1 MPNLFNPRIFVLS
14 MRLDE
19 LPPRENFLDWYN
31 EIVEKAGL
39 TDKRYPIKGM
49 NVWTPYGWKIMQ
61 SVDSLIRKEF
71 DATGHDEVNFPT
83 LIPETEFAKEAEH
96 IKGFGKDVFWVTHAG
111 ENELDVRLLLRPT
124 SETAMYPMFSLW
136 IRSHSD
142 LPLKIY
148 QIVSTFR
155 YETKQTRAF
164 IRVREIHFFE
174 SHTAHRDFEDA
185 EKQIKEDLEILDRLM
200 KKLCLPY
207 LMHRRPDWDKF
218 AGAYYSLGIDTLM
231 EGKILQIGS
240 IHQYRDNFSRPYDI
254 EYEDEN
260 GEHRYVH
267 QTTFGMSERLL
278 GAVIGIH
285 GDEHGLIL
293 PPAIAPY
300 QVVIVPI
307 PKKGHQ
313 EEVYAACRELEE
325 ELSGAGYRVHL
336 DDRDMRPGNKYY
348 QWEIKGVPIRIELGL
363 RDMENGTVMLF
374 RRDTLEKESVQRRG
388 VAEKIAEIMQD
399 IEKHLYVRAMKK
411 MEGSIKEVSN
421 LSETDPESMPEI
433 IKASWCGKESCGIK
447 MEEITDMNVLGT
459 AEPEEKSQEKCLIC
473 GEKAEKYIY
482 LSKTY

>member
-1 MPNLFNPRIFVLS
+1 

-19 LPPRENFLDWYN
+19 LPSREDFLDWYN

-61 SVDSLIRKEF
+61 SIDALIRKEF
-71 DATGHDEVNFPT
+71 DATGHEEVNFPT
-83 LIPETEFAKEAEH
+83 LIPENEFAKEAEH

-174 SHTAHRDFEDA
+174 SHTAHRDLEDA
-185 EKQIKEDLEILDRLM
+185 ERQIKEDLEILGRLM

-207 LMHRRPDWDKF
+207 LIHRRPDWDKF

-240 IHQYRDNFSRPYDI
+240 IHQYRDNFSKPYEI
-254 EYEDEN
+254 MYEDED

-278 GAVIGIH
+278 GAIIGVH
-285 GDEHGLIL
+285 GDERGLIL

-300 QVVIVPI
+300 QVVIIPI

-313 EEVYAACRELEE
+313 ERVYEECRELKKD
-325 ELSGAGYRVHL
+325 LNAYYRVHL
-336 DDRDMRPGNKYY
+336 DERELRPGNKYY
-348 QWEIKGVPIRIELGL
+348 QWEIKGVPVRIELGL
-363 RDMENGTVMLF
+363 RDIENGTVTIF
-374 RRDTLEKESVQRRG
+374 RRDTLEKEIIRRG
-388 VAEKIAEIMQD
+388 EVNEKVGEILKD
-399 IEKHLYVRAMKK
+399 VERHLFERAKKK
-411 MEGSIKEVSN
+411 MEGRIKEMSTLPDKAEN
-421 LSETDPESMPEI
+421 LPEI
-433 IKASWCGKESCGIK
+433 IKVAWCGKESCGIK
-447 MEEITDMNVLGT
+447 MEELTDMNVLGT
-459 AEPEEKSQEKCLIC
+459 AEPEEKAQGKCPVC
-473 GEKAEKYIY
+473 GEKGIKYIY

>member
-1 MPNLFNPRIFVLS
+1 

-61 SVDSLIRKEF
+61 SIDSLIREEF
-71 DATGHDEVNFPT
+71 DSTGHDEVNFPT

-96 IKGFGKDVFWVTHAG
+96 IKGFGKDVYWVTHAG
-111 ENELDVRLLLRPT
+111 ENELDVKLLLRPT

-174 SHTAHRDFEDA
+174 AHTAHRDYEDA
-185 EKQIKEDLEILDRLM
+185 ERQIREDLDILDRLM
-200 KKLCLPY
+200 KKLCIPY
-207 LMHRRPDWDKF
+207 MVHRRPDWDKF

-240 IHQYRDNFSRPYDI
+240 IHQYKDNFAIPYDI
-254 EYEDEN
+254 QYEDEK
-260 GEHRYVH
+260 GEHHYVH

-278 GAVIGIH
+278 GAIIGIH
-285 GDEHGLIL
+285 GDDHGLIL

-313 EEVYAACRELEE
+313 EDVYKACRELEDMLKKE
-325 ELSGAGYRVHL
+325 GFRVHF
-336 DDRDMRPGNKYY
+336 DDRDIRPGNKYY
-348 QWEIKGVPIRIELGL
+348 QWEIKGVPVRIELGMK
-363 RDMENGTVMLF
+363 DMENNSVMLF
-374 RRDTLEKESVQRRG
+374 RRDTMEKESVPVNSLVQ
-388 VAEKIAEIMQD
+388 KIRDTLKD
-399 IEKHLYVRAMKK
+399 IERNLYERAAERMK
-411 MEGSIKEVSN
+411 GRI
-421 LSETDPESMPEI
+421 TEI
-433 IKASWCGKESCGIK
+433 EDFSDFDKDNAPDIVKTMWCGNDKCGQK
-447 MEEITDMNVLGT
+447 LEEITDMNVLGT
-459 AEPEEKSQEKCLIC
+459 DEPEEHATGKCPIC
-473 GEKAEKYIY
+473 GKGAEKYIY
-482 LSKTY
+482 LARTY

>member
-1 MPNLFNPRIFVLS
+1 

-19 LPPRENFLDWYN
+19 LPPRENFNDWYN

-49 NVWTPYGWKIMQ
+49 NVWIPYGWKVMQ

-71 DATGHDEVNFPT
+71 DATGHDEVCFPT

-96 IKGFGKDVFWVTHAG
+96 IKGFGKDVYWVTHAG
-111 ENELDVRLLLRPT
+111 ENELDVKLLLRPT

-142 LPLKIY
+142 LPMKIY

-185 EKQIKEDLEILDRLM
+185 ERQIKEDLEILERLM

-207 LMHRRPDWDKF
+207 LIHRRPDWDKF

-240 IHQYRDNFSRPYDI
+240 IHQYKDNFSRPYDI
-254 EYEDEN
+254 RYEDEN

-278 GAVIGIH
+278 GAIIGIH

-300 QVVIVPI
+300 TVIIVPI

-313 EEVYAACRELEE
+313 EKVYEECIKLWDELK
-325 ELSGAGYRVHL
+325 SAGFRVHF
-336 DDRDMRPGNKYY
+336 DGRDLRPGNKYY
-348 QWEIKGVPIRIELGL
+348 YWEIRGVPVRVELGL
-363 RDMENGTVMLF
+363 RDIENGEVVLF
-374 RRDTLEKESVQRRG
+374 RRDKMEKKSVKRENL
-388 VAEKIAEIMQD
+388 AEELRSLLTD
-399 IEKHLYVRAMKK
+399 IERNLYERAERK
-411 MEGSIKEVSN
+411 MQGRIVEADE
-421 LSETDPESMPEI
+421 LSDLDPESAPDI
-433 IKASWCGKESCGIK
+433 LKVKWCGKESCGIR

-459 AEPEEKSQEKCLIC
+459 SEPEEKADGKCPIC
-473 GEKAEKYIY
+473 SKNAVKYVY
-482 LSKTY
+482 LAKTY

>member
-1 MPNLFNPRIFVLS
+1 

-19 LPPRENFLDWYN
+19 LPPRENFNDWYN

-61 SVDSLIRKEF
+61 AIDSLIRREF
-71 DATGHDEVNFPT
+71 DSTGHDEVNFPT

-96 IKGFGKDVFWVTHAG
+96 IKGFGKDVYWVTHAG
-111 ENELDVRLLLRPT
+111 ENELDVPLLLRPT

-142 LPLKIY
+142 LPMKIY

-185 EKQIKEDLEILDRLM
+185 EAQIKEDLDILGRLM
-200 KKLCLPY
+200 KNLCLPY
-207 LMHRRPDWDKF
+207 MIHRRPDWDKF
-218 AGAYYSLGIDTLM
+218 AGAYYSLGIDTFM

-240 IHQYRDNFSRPYDI
+240 IHQYRNNFAIPYEI
-254 EYEDEN
+254 KYEDER
-260 GEHRYVH
+260 GEHHYVH

-278 GAVIGIH
+278 GAIIGIH
-285 GDEHGLIL
+285 GDKHGLIL

-313 EEVYAACRELEE
+313 EKVYEE
-325 ELSGAGYRVHL
+325 CGKVGEKLKSAGFRVHI
-336 DDRDMRPGNKYY
+336 DDRDLRPGNKYY
-348 QWEIKGVPIRIELGL
+348 YWEIRGVPVRLEMGL
-363 RDMENGTVMLF
+363 RDIEKGEVVLF
-374 RRDTLEKESVQRRG
+374 RRDEMKKKSV
-388 VAEKIAEIMQD
+388 KIENLNEEVVSLLAD
-399 IEKHLYVRAMKK
+399 IERNLYERAERK
-411 MEGSIKEVSN
+411 MQGRIVEADE
-421 LSETDPESMPEI
+421 LSDLDMYSAPDI
-433 IKASWCGKESCGIK
+433 LQVKWCGEEACGIR
-447 MEEITDMNVLGT
+447 MEEITGMSVLGT
-459 AEPEEKSQEKCLIC
+459 SEPEEKAEGECPIC
-473 GEKAEKYIY
+473 GKNAVKYVY
-482 LSKTY
+482 LAKTY